1 MIKNFND
8 QIKKSENEDLE
19 REFHNYKKEIEFAKL
34 KAEAKK
40 KEILNMML
48 DNIKKENDKNHAEA
62 LEDRSRS
69 HLINT
74 RQILLMDQM
83 EKLHNEKIK
92 LKKIQ
97 DDNINRNKTME
108 KQVFK
113 KSERLTEKKEANSV
127 PFYER
132 LREKTE
138 ELDKRLRQKAL

>member
-1 MIKNFND
+1 
-8 QIKKSENEDLE
+8 
-19 REFHNYKKEIEFAKL
+19 
-34 KAEAKK
+34 
-40 KEILNMML
+40 
-48 DNIKKENDKNHAEA
+48 
-62 LEDRSRS
+62 
-69 HLINT
+69 
-74 RQILLMDQM
+74 MDQM

-113 KSERLTEKKEANSV
+113 KSERLAEKKEANSV